1 MRKCYC
7 FFLVIAVLFLVAIVW
22 DIYEIPEPDL
32 QLRNE
37 LCNKTVSISSVNPS
51 DEDYDDLEFLKDVL
65 KDKKIV
71 LLGEQIHY
79 DGTTLLAK
87 TRLVKYLHDSLGF
100 DVLFFESGLY
110 DIWLMSDTASKMSIP
125 VNPRMGLWWFW
136 SDVEET
142 DELWNYLG
150 QMTGNS
156 LAVKGFDVQIIQDDI
171 SDSLRMKLIEHHLS
185 KKGID
190 FSNYPSF
197 KKLDG
202 KMYWCS
208 FQYHEKFFAQCEKDS
223 ILFEMDGMTTE
234 LEKCAVD
241 YEDSI
246 YLCYLKGLRAW
257 YECAWKYDLGEPLRF
272 QIRDSLMADNFFWH
286 FENDPSKKVIVWAS
300 NMHIL
305 NAENEGGIPFK
316 TFGKRIREKY
326 PDDCYSICF
335 SSYCKLNDNDES
347 YETGSNLAL
356 EYELHGIGCRYGFID
371 FQSLDSISSLKQD
384 VVTRVNQK
392 NDIYGKWTDMME
404 GLFFIDT
411 MRVITTK
418 CKI

>member
-1 MRKCYC
+1 MQKY
-7 FFLVIAVLFLVAIVW
+7 VIFISLILFLFIVSLTW
-22 DIYEIPEPDL
+22 NIYENPEPNS

-37 LCNKTVSISSVNPS
+37 LENKVVNNLRITPS
-51 DEDYDDLEFLKDVL
+51 DENYDDLEFLKEVL
-65 KDKKIV
+65 ENKKIV

-100 DVLFFESGLY
+100 DVLYFESGLY
-110 DIWLMSDTASKMSIP
+110 DIWLMNDTALKMSAPI
-125 VNPRMGLWWFW
+125 NPQMGLWWFW
-136 SDVEET
+136 WNVEEM
-142 DELWNYLG
+142 DELWNYIG
-150 QMTGNS
+150 QKTDNP
-156 LAVKGFDVQIIQDDI
+156 LVVKGFDVQIKPGSI
-171 SDSLRMKLIEHHLS
+171 SDSLRIKLIEHHLS

-197 KKLDG
+197 KKLEG
-202 KMYWCS
+202 KMYWCT
-208 FQYHEKFFAQCEKDS
+208 FQYHEKFFKQCEKDS
-223 ILFEMDGMTTE
+223 ILFEMDEIITE
-234 LEKCAVD
+234 LEECAVN

-246 YLCYLKGLRAW
+246 YLRYLKGLRAW
-257 YECAWKYDLGEPLRF
+257 YECTWKYNLGDPSRF
-272 QIRDSLMADNFFWH
+272 QIRDSLMANNFFWH
-286 FENDPSKKVIVWAS
+286 FVNDPDKKSIIWAA

-305 NAENEGGIPFK
+305 NAENEGGIPYK

-335 SSYCKLNDNDES
+335 SSYCKLNNNNEP

-356 EYELHGIGCRYGFID
+356 EHELHEIGCRYGFID
-371 FQSLDSISSLKQD
+371 FQSLGCTSPLKQD
-384 VVTRVNQK
+384 IVTRVNQK
-392 NDIYGKWTDMME
+392 NDIYGKWTDMMD

-418 CKI
+418 